1 MDYLKRY
8 QKMIS
13 LRGLTDHTMKSYQT
27 YLSAYLAFVENTLH
41 KIPSQVSYKEQRRF
55 LEVLQKERNLSDRTM
70 NVAISQ
76 LRFFTLYVLH
86 KPWDDT
92 QLPMR
97 KFDTYL
103 PFVPTKAETK
113 IFISTM
119 TDIKPKAMVALM
131 YSSGLRIGEV
141 CNLRYEDI
149 QRKTCAFTSL
159 MVKIV
164 LIVMPFS
171 LRWLL
176 ISLPSIGLHA
186 ESLPAIS
193 FLNSTISQCRLIPFI
208 SPDILQNTSQNSD
221 GPNVLPVIPS
231 GMLLVHTSMKMVLI
245 L

>member
-8 QKMIS
+8 KKMIS

-27 YLSAYLAFVENTLH
+27 YISAYLDYVENTLH
-41 KIPSQVSYKEQRRF
+41 KTPSQVSYKDQRRF
-55 LEVLQKERNLSDRTM
+55 LEVLQKERNLSDRTI

-86 KPWDDT
+86 KPWVDT

-103 PFVPTKAETK
+103 PFVPTKEEAK

-119 TDIKPKAMVALM
+119 TDLKPKAMVALM

-141 CNLRYEDI
+141 CSLRYEDI
-149 QRKTCAFTSL
+149 QRKNMRIHITHGKNRSDRMPSFPNRRLTFLPNTGFPAEDLLAAFFQNREILQNPLT
-159 MVKIV
+159 
-164 LIVMPFS
+164 
-171 LRWLL
+171 
-176 ISLPSIGLHA
+176 
-186 ESLPAIS
+186 
-193 FLNSTISQCRLIPFI
+193 PFI
-208 SPDILQNTSQNSD
+208 SPDISQNTRQNSD
-221 GPNVLPVIPS
+221 GQNALPVILS
-231 GMLLVHTSMKMVLI
+231 GMLLELIPTKMVLI